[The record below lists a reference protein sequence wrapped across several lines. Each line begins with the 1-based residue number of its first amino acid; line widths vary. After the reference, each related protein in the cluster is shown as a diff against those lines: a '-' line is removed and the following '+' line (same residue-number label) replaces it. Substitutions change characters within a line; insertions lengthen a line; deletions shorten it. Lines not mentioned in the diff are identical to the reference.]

1 MLVVYLKEKIPGI
14 KGYEKRSI
22 ERMVRFYNEYS
33 TVEFASAIPTQI
45 KEQAIASDVLT
56 QFGDDAAVL
65 FLLVQVGWSAHL
77 EIMSGCTSPEE
88 RIFYILLSNRETL
101 LIRNFAGRLMLVF
114 MNGVIREYAS
124 ITSIGKAYPDAGRI
138 FKDTYMVDFLGLP
151 ENHSERSL
159 QAGLVKQMNEFI
171 LELGKDF
178 CLWMRSIVCRSE

>member
-33 TVEFASAIPTQI
+33 SVEFASAIPTQI
-45 KEQAIASDVLT
+45 KEQAIASDALT
-56 QFGDDAAVL
+56 QFGDDAAIL

-88 RIFYILLSNRETL
+88 RIFYILLSNRENLTYQELRRQIDACVYERSL
-101 LIRNFAGRLMLVF
+101 LGNNNQSLALK
-114 MNGVIREYAS
+114 N
-124 ITSIGKAYPDAGRI
+124 TYPDAGRL

-151 ENHSERSL
+151 ENYSEKSL
-159 QAGLVKQMNEFI
+159 QAGLVKQMKSFI
-171 LELGKDF
+171 LELKRF
-178 CLWMRSIVCRSE
+178 FVCG